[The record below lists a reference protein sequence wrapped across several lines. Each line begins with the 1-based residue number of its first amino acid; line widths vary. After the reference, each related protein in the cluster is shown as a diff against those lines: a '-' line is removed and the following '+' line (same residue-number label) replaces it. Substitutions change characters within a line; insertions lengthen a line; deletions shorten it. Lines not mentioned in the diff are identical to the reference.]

1 MSTGSGRRSTQIIRA
16 VQGALLACAAM
27 TPVLAQQ
34 AQPTAAEPATLTEVV
49 VTGSRIQQNI
59 AQSTQPL
66 SVISAAD
73 IEKTG
78 LASVGDLLQQLTT
91 GGSSLNTKFNS
102 SGNFGY
108 PPDGGGIGAGSATV
122 DLRNLDSKRTLVLV
136 DGLRWVNESSA
147 SGVSGSA
154 DLNTIPISI
163 IDRIEVLEDGASSI
177 YGSDA
182 IAGVVNIITK
192 KKFDGVEL
200 TGYEGTYN
208 KGGQTT
214 EASLTAGGSS
224 GKFSGVFIA
233 NFYNQQQIS
242 SSKWWASSEP
252 VPRAGVASGS
262 SATPQGRATFC
273 DPSIPVPN
281 YGSCTTD
288 QSNFYDVTLNNGTTT
303 PVWTAANPVTAP
315 STYHNWSNADRF
327 NFAPLNLLLT
337 PSQRK
342 SLWTGITYD
351 INDDVQMYAKG
362 MFNNRTSVNQAAP
375 EPIFVG
381 PYAATGGIADNINVS
396 KLNLYNPFGIDL
408 CSVPEAPTSTV
419 CPNGP
424 NFVQNFGWITRRPIE
439 AGPRIFDQDV
449 DTWYFSAGF
458 KGTLHVM
465 DGLSWDL
472 NFVDTD
478 NKANQK
484 FIGGY
489 NIAKIGIALGDPTI
503 CAATPGC
510 VPLDLFGGQG
520 RQITPAMLNYI
531 LAPQIDSSEQQLKV
545 ISGNITGTIFHIEDR
560 AAGLAIGAEHRE
572 YVGIFTPDPLRQD
585 GESQDSFAS
594 PVNQSYHVDEGYA
607 ELSLPLLSTLGASA
621 AVRYSDYSTFGTQT
635 TYKGGL
641 RWQPIHDF
649 ALRGDYSTG
658 FRAPNLGEL
667 YGLTQFGSTLVDPC
681 GPTGG
686 AIAAQYV
693 AGCAAQHVPAGF
705 QQANTQITTFTGGNS
720 KLKPEKSDNYTL
732 GVVHNA
738 SWAQGVAATARLN
751 LEATYYNIKVKG
763 AIEAEDIQALLNA
776 CLSTGGGT
784 NPVLCGPFTR
794 MPGGNLNPP
803 QNFLANLAQITTNG
817 EDIKI
822 NWASEALSFG
832 HLTAGLQATKVNSYK
847 AVDAL
852 GLVAQ
857 RAVGIEVNNSAIP
870 DWRVNLQLGWGFGP
884 IDVSWNVRYLS
895 SVKEL
900 CGNAAYQKVPVQGC
914 TDSTGKFNA
923 NVYHTL
929 DATVYNDV
937 QVAWIDAFR
946 LTGLRVELGGT
957 NVFGVNPPVCY
968 TCTLNGYDAGTYD
981 LPGPF
986 YYARAA
992 YKF

>member
-16 VQGALLACAAM
+16 VQGALVACAAV

-34 AQPTAAEPATLTEVV
+34 AQPAAAEPSTLTEVV

-66 SVISAAD
+66 SVISSAD
-73 IEKTG
+73 IERTG

-91 GGSSLNTKFNS
+91 GGSALNTKFNS

-108 PPDGGGIGAGSATV
+108 PPDGGGIGAGAAQV
-122 DLRNLDSKRTLVLV
+122 DLRNLDAKRTLVLV

-182 IAGVVNIITK
+182 IAGVINIITK
-192 KKFDGVEL
+192 RKVEGVEL

-224 GKFSGVFIA
+224 GKFSGVFVA
-233 NFYNQQQIS
+233 NFYNQQAIS

-252 VPRAGVASGS
+252 EPRAGVGSGS
-262 SATPQGRATFC
+262 SATPQGRSTFC
-273 DPSIPVPN
+273 DPSIVVPN
-281 YGSCTTD
+281 YGSCTAD
-288 QSNFYDVTLNNGTTT
+288 QSNFYDVALNTGTTT
-303 PVWTAANPVTAP
+303 PVWNPSMPVTPP
-315 STYHNWSNADRF
+315 STYHNWSGADRF

-342 SLWTGITYD
+342 SLWTSVAYD
-351 INDDVQMYAKG
+351 INDDIQMYAKG
-362 MFNNRTSVNQAAP
+362 LFNNRTSVNQAAP

-381 PYAATGGIADNINVS
+381 PYAGTGGIADTINVS
-396 KLNLYNPFGIDL
+396 KLNPFNPFGIDL
-408 CSVPEAPTSTV
+408 CAIAESATSTV
-419 CPNGP
+419 CPAGP

-439 AGPRIFDQDV
+439 AGPRVFNQDV

-465 DGLSWDL
+465 DGLAWDI

-478 NKANQK
+478 NKASQK
-484 FIGGY
+484 FTGGY
-489 NIAKIGIALGDPTI
+489 NIAKVGLALGDPAI
-503 CAATPGC
+503 CAQIPGC
-510 VPLDLFGGQG
+510 TPLDLFGGQG
-520 RQITPAMLNYI
+520 RQITPAMLSYI
-531 LAPQIDSSEQQLKV
+531 LATQIDSSDQQLKV

-560 AAGLAIGAEHRE
+560 SAGLAIGAEHRQ
-572 YVGIFTPDPLRQD
+572 YVGIFDPDPLRQT
-585 GESQDSFAS
+585 GESQDSLAF
-594 PVNQSYHVDEGYA
+594 PVNQTYHVDEAYG

-621 AVRYSDYSTFGTQT
+621 AVRYSDYSTFGNET

-649 ALRGDYSTG
+649 AIRGDYSTG

-667 YGLTQFGSTLVDPC
+667 YGLTQFGATLVDPC

-686 AIAAQYV
+686 GIAPQYV

-705 QQANTQITTFTGGNS
+705 QQANTQITTFTGGNRN
-720 KLKPEKSDNYTL
+720 LNAEKSDNYTIGL
-732 GVVHNA
+732 VHNA
-738 SWAQGVAATARLN
+738 SWAEGHAATAKLN
-751 LEATYYNIKVKG
+751 AEVTYYNVKVKG

-784 NPVLCGPFTR
+784 DPALCAPFSR
-794 MPGGNLNPP
+794 GAGSQLNPP
-803 QNFLANLAQITTNG
+803 QNFLQNLAQITTNG
-817 EDIKI
+817 EDLKI
-822 NWASEALSFG
+822 NWASEALNFG

-847 AVDAL
+847 AVDTL
-852 GLVAQ
+852 GLVSQ

-870 DWRVNLQLGWGFGP
+870 DWRINLQLGWGFGP
-884 IDVSWNVRYLS
+884 IEVSWNVRYLS

-900 CGNAAYQKVPVQGC
+900 CGNAATTIAVPGC
-914 TDSTGKFNA
+914 TDSTGAFNA

-937 QVAWIDAFR
+937 QVAWMDAFR

-957 NVFGVNPPVCY
+957 NVFGVNPPICY

-986 YYARAA
+986 YYARAV